1 MLEGLTARAMG
12 ALPLHAV
19 RADGLTAFLGDLPA
33 PVASFL
39 RASGFT
45 ARVGEFALLP
55 GADGLAGAVV
65 GLGQD
70 ESPWAFGA
78 LARALPSGTAW
89 RLAPG
94 PQDPAQATLGWALG
108 AYRTHRHKAA
118 GPPPAVLEVPA
129 DAAAAV
135 ASAEAICAARD
146 LINAPAADL
155 GPAELAAATAALA
168 ARHGGTCEIVTG
180 DSLDQGFPTVAAVG
194 QGSPRAPRV
203 AVLRWSGSDHGPL
216 VALCGK
222 GVCFDTG
229 GLDLKPPSAMLRM
242 KKDMGGAAVV
252 LAAAEMVMRAN
263 LPVRLLVLIGAV
275 ENAVS
280 GTAMRPMDVLRTRKG
295 LKVEVGNTDAEG
307 RLVLCDLLTFA
318 AEQSPAMILDC
329 ATLTGPR
336 VSHSGPTCRRCS
348 ATTMPWPSACSPAGG
363 RWATRCGACPCT
375 TTTIPGST
383 APSRTCRTCR
393 RSPWPGRSRR
403 RCSCDVSCRPGCPGV
418 TWTYTPGTILPG
430 QDGRKVA
437 KPNAPGPCMRWLQ
450 KRQRCT
456 QRISHPERSTSHLP
470 HAGNPPMAAAPT
482 RPRTNKDVDH
492 DHEHQPGPADRHPP

>member
-33 PVASFL
+33 SVAAFL
-39 RASGFT
+39 RASGFSART
-45 ARVGEFALLP
+45 AEFALLP

-70 ESPWAFGA
+70 DSPWAFGT
-78 LARALPSGTAW
+78 LARGLPSGTAW

-108 AYRTHRHKAA
+108 AYRPHRHKAA
-118 GPPPAVLEVPA
+118 GPSPAMLEIPA
-129 DAAAAV
+129 GVDAAV
-135 ASAEAICAARD
+135 ATAEAICAARD

-155 GPAELAAATAALA
+155 GPAELADVAAALA
-168 ARHGGTCEIVTG
+168 ARHGGSCEIVAG
-180 DSLDQGFPTVAAVG
+180 GNLDQGFPAVAAVG

-203 AVLRWSGSDHGPL
+203 AVLRWTGAEDGPL

-229 GLDLKPPSAMLRM
+229 GLDLKSAAGMLRM

-252 LAAAEMVMRAN
+252 LAAAEMIMRAR

-318 AEQSPAMILDC
+318 AEQSPAMIIDC
-329 ATLTGPR
+329 ATLTGAAR
-336 VSHSGPTCRRCS
+336 VALGPDLPALFSNDDALADRLIAAGRAVDDPMWRLPLHDGYDSWLDSPFADLSNVSQKPMAGAVTAALFLRRFV
-348 ATTMPWPSACSPAGG
+348 PAGIP
-363 RWATRCGACPCT
+363 WAHLDLYAWNDSTR
-375 TTTIPGST
+375 
-383 APSRTCRTCR
+383 
-393 RSPWPGRSRR
+393 PGRPEGGEAQCARAIHAL
-403 RCSCDVSCRPGCPGV
+403 VAETAG
-418 TWTYTPGTILPG
+418 LP
-430 QDGRKVA
+430 A
-437 KPNAPGPCMRWLQ
+437 TMR
-450 KRQRCT
+450 T
-456 QRISHPERSTSHLP
+456 T
-470 HAGNPPMAAAPT
+470 
-482 RPRTNKDVDH
+482 
-492 DHEHQPGPADRHPP
+492 